1 MGRMK
6 SQTEEKENIMNAVGR
21 KTEIAPEA
29 IECGVKVMY
38 LLESMEAVI
47 VDVDLEGHQEQ
58 LIQVKLLEEDVLGYS
73 TQELLEK
80 LKEAYREYKIS
91 VEQEIF
97 FSTAVREQGGRYGFE
112 DI

>member
-1 MGRMK
+1 MGRK
-6 SQTEEKENIMNAVGR
+6 RSQAEAREAVMDVVGS

-38 LLESMEAVI
+38 LLESMEAII

-58 LIQVKLLEEDVLGYS
+58 LMQVKLLEEDVVGYH

-80 LKEAYREYKIS
+80 LKEAYREYQIN
-91 VEQEIF
+91 VERDIF
-97 FSTAVREQGGRYGFE
+97 FSNVMREKEGKYGF
-112 DI
+112 DSL